1 VPSLRAGLV
10 AREHSRCEICSVGAG
25 GLRTEVRSE
34 YMGNSLESDRQWLRN
49 LVAAI
54 EASTAGSTELPIPDI
69 HSLLPRLT
77 QHQPP
82 RSAWST
88 ARSSSPVMPSAKPND
103 HGGVFPTPNQA
114 RSGMTTPPRFI
125 SSHRSA
131 HQAIMRTRSS
141 Q

>member
-1 VPSLRAGLV
+1 VLLR
-10 AREHSRCEICSVGAG
+10 VGWVLWYFG

-77 QHQPP
+77 LPIHSRRLPLQLDDC
-82 RSAWST
+82 SLST
-88 ARSSSPVMPSAKPND
+88 SDALGRGLNAKSP
-103 HGGVFPTPNQA
+103 
-114 RSGMTTPPRFI
+114 
-125 SSHRSA
+125 
-131 HQAIMRTRSS
+131 
-141 Q
+141 